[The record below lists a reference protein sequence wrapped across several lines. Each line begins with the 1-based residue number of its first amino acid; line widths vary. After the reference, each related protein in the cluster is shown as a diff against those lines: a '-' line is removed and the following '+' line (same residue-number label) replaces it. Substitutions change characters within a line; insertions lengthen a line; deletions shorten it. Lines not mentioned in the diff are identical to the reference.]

1 MEGLWLN
8 VPSPRW
14 CCVVSAGIVLE
25 AAKITVQKDPKID
38 VATFKTWVWHPTAP
52 GDVKVWISADSKS
65 EPVKKQYEPVLMQAV
80 EEQIAARGYTPASA
94 PPADFVITYRLLIA
108 MKDSSQYMGQ
118 FLPTNANW
126 GIPPFSPQT
135 QSFSYYP
142 QGTLIIDA
150 EMPNSGP
157 NHLARDCR
165 GEDRTGEQRR
175 KAGDPAARRDQGI
188 DWEIPEK
195 GREKG
200 VIGPS
205 GQSH

>member
-1 MEGLWLN
+1 MPAAYLTYSMAMAQRAIAAL
-8 VPSPRW
+8 VLVIS
-14 CCVVSAGIVLE
+14 VVVVLE
-25 AAKITVQKDPKID
+25 AAKIKVQKDPKID
-38 VATFKTWVWHPTAP
+38 VATFKTWIWHPTAP

-65 EPVKKQYEPVLMQAV
+65 EPVKKQYEPILMQAV

-94 PPADFVITYRLLIA
+94 PPADFVLTYRLLIA
-108 MKDSSQYMGQ
+108 MNDSSQYMGQ

-157 NHLARDCR
+157 IIWRGIAEAKVELENSDEKRTARLR
-165 GEDRTGEQRR
+165 AVIKELMGKFPK
-175 KAGDPAARRDQGI
+175 KAVK
-188 DWEIPEK
+188 K
-195 GREKG
+195 G
-200 VIGPS
+200 
-205 GQSH
+205 